1 VTPQRRYESI
11 RSLDRQ
17 CSMSKS
23 MAKPIEPPALRAK
36 LLVKGKVQGVGYRAY
51 ATRVASQ
58 RGLCGGVRNLDDGR
72 VALEVEGPK
81 DQILIL
87 IDDLKIGPPA
97 SRVAAVELE
106 WSPATGRFS
115 DFQIW
120 Y

>member
-1 VTPQRRYESI
+1 
-11 RSLDRQ
+11 
-17 CSMSKS
+17 
-23 MAKPIEPPALRAK
+23 MAEPIEPPALRAK

-58 RGLCGGVRNLDDGR
+58 RGLCGGVRNLGDGR
-72 VALEVEGPK
+72 VELEVEGPK

-97 SRVAAVELE
+97 SRVAAVEVE
-106 WSPATGRFS
+106 WNPATGRFS